1 MIPKWPR
8 RVKCP
13 YPKWLAHSHKSDSFN
28 GKIFK
33 MENPPRLIAIL
44 SYVSTYIKINPKS
57 TEGNLVSYLIKRKAP
72 TYMTDV
78 EKS

>member
-13 YPKWLAHSHKSDSFN
+13 YPKWLAHSQKSDSFK

-33 MENPPRLIAIL
+33 IRESSKINSNFIIWEHL
-44 SYVSTYIKINPKS
+44 YKINPKF

-72 TYMTDV
+72 TYMTDT